1 MVLDAL
7 VNQGSAQALN
17 LKVRECTGKRVIDVL
32 V

>member
-1 MVLDAL
+1 MVLDSL

-17 LKVRECTGKRVIDVL
+17 LKRKEGTGKRVIDVF